1 MGFNNTFLKFWVCI
15 CSFMLKFVLSFH
27 GCCLGWIREEKL
39 RDGNLFM
46 IVLLSYCCYVLLCDQ
61 NERKTIQ
68 NVEAKILLVLV
79 VSFNN
84 LRKATVMVRNCMLTI
99 FKRRSQIFKY
109 GSRPPGRF
117 AFYHQCPFN
126 SKSWWFSILTVSLL
140 TETD

>member
-1 MGFNNTFLKFWVCI
+1 
-15 CSFMLKFVLSFH
+15 MLKFVLSFC

-46 IVLLSYCCYVLLCDQ
+46 IVFLSYCCYVLLCDQ

-84 LRKATVMVRNCMLTI
+84 PRKATVMVRNCMLTI
-99 FKRRSQIFKY
+99 F
-109 GSRPPGRF
+109 
-117 AFYHQCPFN
+117 
-126 SKSWWFSILTVSLL
+126 
-140 TETD
+140 